1 MPPFY
6 LEYPT
11 AKVKFE
17 LENVNDLYENCVLEV
32 RTSAGKEEYE
42 NTHRNAVVAM
52 RKLGMTKKLVIV
64 MVGLP
69 ARGKT

>member
-6 LEYPT
+6 LEYAQT
-11 AKVKFE
+11 KIKFE
-17 LENVNDLYENCVLEV
+17 LENVNDLYENCVLEI
-32 RTSAGKEEYE
+32 RANAGKEETE
-42 NTHRNAVVAM
+42 NIHRNAVVSM

>member
-6 LEYPT
+6 LEYPQT
-11 AKVKFE
+11 KIKFE
-17 LENVNDLYENCVLEV
+17 LENINDLYENCVLEIRANV
-32 RTSAGKEEYE
+32 GREETE
-42 NTHRNAVVAM
+42 NIYRNAVVAM